1 MQTALALKHAGCRV
15 AVLSAEAVDGTNMY
29 TRALRAAGIPLY
41 GPQPRLLAL
50 VDLAERGA
58 QLCVLPLRVTMT
70 PVIALA
76 RGLGLRAAWREAG
89 QGFGW
94 RVDWLTARVRDAV
107 VAGITKAVARRFGPD
122 VVQITGPWSRVLLS
136 WAAASDYCFV
146 YCESEEPQ
154 YRGETWQW
162 LTGLLRRADAII
174 ASSVPLA
181 RQLAARFGPFPVSVS
196 IVPHAA
202 RAPLSAS
209 ALHDH
214 ERVGPDVTVGSLGRL
229 DSKKGHRYL
238 VAAMQHVVREEP
250 AIRLLLGGDGAETER
265 LKQQVSSSGLDHHV
279 MLLGV
284 VPRDEL
290 TSFMAEL
297 DIFVMPSLQEGFGIA
312 LVEAMAHGKAVIA
325 SNVGGMAA
333 TVDHG
338 VNGLLV
344 PPADSRALAE
354 AILLLVRDGG
364 LRRRLGEQA
373 RRDYEERYAPSV
385 VIEKLLDVY
394 RHALARRAGGCRAVS
409 TPREPDAAWSAGG
422 EMMP

>member
-1 MQTALALKHAGCRV
+1 
-15 AVLSAEAVDGTNMY
+15 
-29 TRALRAAGIPLY
+29 
-41 GPQPRLLAL
+41 
-50 VDLAERGA
+50 
-58 QLCVLPLRVTMT
+58 
-70 PVIALA
+70 
-76 RGLGLRAAWREAG
+76 
-89 QGFGW
+89 
-94 RVDWLTARVRDAV
+94 
-107 VAGITKAVARRFGPD
+107 
-122 VVQITGPWSRVLLS
+122 
-136 WAAASDYCFV
+136 
-146 YCESEEPQ
+146 
-154 YRGETWQW
+154 
-162 LTGLLRRADAII
+162 
-174 ASSVPLA
+174 
-181 RQLAARFGPFPVSVS
+181 
-196 IVPHAA
+196 
-202 RAPLSAS
+202 
-209 ALHDH
+209 
-214 ERVGPDVTVGSLGRL
+214 
-229 DSKKGHRYL
+229 
-238 VAAMQHVVREEP
+238 
-250 AIRLLLGGDGAETER
+250 
-265 LKQQVSSSGLDHHV
+265 